1 MPAVDPRSEIARLS
15 ERLAAAV
22 REAGEL
28 ALGKFRA
35 PLKSWTKDRH
45 SIVCEADIASNEL
58 LQDRLQA
65 ASSDIAWLSEESLD
79 DPARLQARRVW
90 VVDPIDGTR
99 AYIEGRPDWSIA
111 AALVEAGRPVAAALF
126 APVEDAMFLAVAGQG
141 ATLNGGRIAT
151 TPEREAL
158 RIAGPAGLLQ
168 RLQSA
173 ELPFQPIRKIH
184 SLALRFARVAQGA
197 IDAALASGNSHDWDL
212 AAADLL
218 VHEAGGFLT
227 TFAGQS
233 LIYNR
238 ADPVH
243 APLVAAAR
251 ASHRKLLP
259 LLRDQRIHPVRMTKN
274 QKG

>member
-1 MPAVDPRSEIARLS
+1 LPAADTVSERTHLT

-28 ALGKFRA
+28 ALSKFRA

-45 SIVCEADIASNEL
+45 SVVSEADIASNEL
-58 LQDRLQA
+58 LLDRLRA
-65 ASSDIAWLSEESLD
+65 AGESIAWLSEESLD

-111 AALVEAGRPVAAALF
+111 AALVEEGRPVIAALF
-126 APVEDAMFLAVAGQG
+126 APVENEMFLAVSGQG
-141 ATLNGGRIAT
+141 ATLNGNRITASAANLEST
-151 TPEREAL
+151 
-158 RIAGPAGLLQ
+158 RIAGPSGLLQ
-168 RLQSA
+168 RLQTTDPKFIFS
-173 ELPFQPIRKIH
+173 PKIH

-218 VHEAGGFLT
+218 VHEAGGVLT
-227 TFAGQS
+227 TFTGQS

-238 ADPVH
+238 ANPVH
-243 APLVAAAR
+243 APLIAAGR
-251 ASHRKLLP
+251 DRHGKLVH
-259 LLRDQRIHPVRMTKN
+259 LLRDRRVVS
-274 QKG
+274 G